1 MSKKNEFKV
10 GDRVVGKGNM
20 SGINIDGMTG
30 TIICEYY
37 LADLPAYGVEFD
49 NEHGYFHSCD
59 GKGKPGYCYWVKD
72 SNLEPL
78 EPKNETIVI
87 YRDGDKVIA
96 LDKRTNKK
104 ATTRCHPDDTF
115 DFEVGAKIAFERLLG
130 KEEPK
135 LYNGKFV
142 VIDKRA
148 ASYTNGKIY
157 EVKDG
162 RWICNNGNTIPVP
175 YDEPCKTFD
184 DVKRICLAKIIEVV
198 E

>member
-1 MSKKNEFKV
+1 MSKKNFKV
-10 GDRVVGKGNM
+10 GDRVVGKGYM
-20 SGINIDGMTG
+20 TGTNIDGMTG
-30 TIICEYY
+30 RIICEYINGP
-37 LADLPAYGVEFD
+37 LFDYGVEFD
-49 NEHGYFHSCD
+49 NECKYFHKCE
-59 GKGKPGYCYWVKD
+59 GKGKYGHCYWVTTD
-72 SNLEPL
+72 HIELL

-87 YRDGDKVIA
+87 YREGDKVIA

-115 DFEVGAKIAFERLLG
+115 DFEVGAKIAFDRLLG

-142 VIDKRA
+142 VIDDHGA
-148 ASYTNGKIY
+148 DYTNGKIY

-162 RWICNNGNTIPVP
+162 RWYTNCNILIPTVQK
-175 YDEPCKTFD
+175 PCETFE
-184 DVKRICLAKIIEVV
+184 DVKGICVAKIIEVV